1 MEEAIYKN
9 RSWAE
14 VDLDAIAHNL
24 REIKGK
30 LARNTQVMS
39 VVKADAY
46 GHGVFET
53 VQTLLENGADRLAVS
68 MLDEAIQLRKS
79 GVKVPILILSYTDPC
94 RAEELIQYDIAQ
106 TVFSMELAEQLS
118 AAAVSASNT
127 IKVHIKID
135 TGMTR
140 VGFAPGY
147 DAVKNIVAISKLPGI
162 VVEGL
167 FTHFSKADEWDKA
180 YTNMQFERF
189 AGICTE
195 LNRIGVFIPIKHVAN
210 SAAAMSYPEM
220 HLDLI
225 RPGIIQYGLYPSCEV
240 DKTLLDLK
248 PAMTLKSKVIMVKK
262 VEAGCAV
269 SYGGTFV
276 TERESYIAT
285 LPIGYADGYSRLLSN
300 KASVLIH
307 GEYAKVIGNIC
318 MDQCM
323 VDVTDLVLAGIDV
336 SVGDEVVL
344 FGNQGERELP
354 VSVLAS
360 AMGTI
365 PYELVCLIGKRIPR
379 IYLKNGQMTNV
390 RNYLLD

>member
-1 MEEAIYKN
+1 MEETAYKN

-14 VDLDAIAHNL
+14 VDLDAIGHNL

-30 LARNTQVMS
+30 LARNTLVMS

-79 GVKVPILILSYTDPC
+79 GVTVPILILSYTDPS
-94 RAEELIQYDIAQ
+94 RAEELIQYDITQ
-106 TVFSMELAEQLS
+106 TVFSMELAQSLS
-118 AAAVSASNT
+118 EAAVKLSQS

-147 DAVKNIVAISKLPGI
+147 EAVKNVVAISKLPGI
-162 VVEGL
+162 VVEGM
-167 FTHFSKADEWDKA
+167 FTHFSKADEWDKT

-189 AGICTE
+189 TSICTE
-195 LNRIGVFIPIKHVAN
+195 LNRIGVFIPVKHVAN

-220 HLDLI
+220 HLDMI
-225 RPGIIQYGLYPSCEV
+225 RPGIIQYGLYPSYEV
-240 DKTLLDLK
+240 DKSLLDLK
-248 PAMTLKSKVIMVKK
+248 PAMTLKTKITMVKK
-262 VEAGCAV
+262 VEAGCSV

-276 TERESYIAT
+276 TERETYIAT

-323 VDVTDLVLAGIDV
+323 VDVTDLVQAGIDV

-344 FGNQGERELP
+344 FGKQGEKQITVSEL
-354 VSVLAS
+354 ADY
-360 AMGTI
+360 MGTI
-365 PYELVCLIGKRIPR
+365 SYELVCIIGKRIPR
-379 IYLKNGQMTNV
+379 IYLKNGKVANV
-390 RNYLLD
+390 LNYLLK

>member
-1 MEEAIYKN
+1 MEEIIYKN

-30 LARNTQVMS
+30 LARNTLVMS

-79 GVKVPILILSYTDPC
+79 GVTVPILILSYTDPG
-94 RAEELIQYDIAQ
+94 RAEELIQYDITQ
-106 TVFSMELAEQLS
+106 TVFSMELAKSLS
-118 AAAVSASNT
+118 EAAVALSKS

-140 VGFAPGY
+140 VGFTPGY
-147 DAVKNIVAISKLPGI
+147 DAVKHVVEISRLPGI

-167 FTHFSKADEWDKA
+167 FTHFSKADEWDKS

-189 AGICTE
+189 TSLCTE

-210 SAAAMSYPEM
+210 SATAMSYPEM
-220 HLDLI
+220 HLDMI
-225 RPGIIQYGLYPSCEV
+225 RPGIIQYGLYPSDEV
-240 DKTLLDLK
+240 DKARLDLK

-262 VEAGCAV
+262 VEAGVAV

-276 TERESYIAT
+276 TERETYIAT

-323 VDVTDLVLAGIDV
+323 VDVTDLVQAGIPV
-336 SVGDEVVL
+336 SVGDEAVL
-344 FGNQGERELP
+344 FGKQGEKEIT
-354 VSVLAS
+354 VSQLAEF
-360 AMGTI
+360 MGTI
-365 PYELVCLIGKRIPR
+365 SYELVCIIGKRIPR
-379 IYLKNGQMTNV
+379 IYMKNGKVANV
-390 RNYLLD
+390 LNYLLK

>member
-1 MEEAIYKN
+1 MEEIIYKN

-30 LARNTQVMS
+30 LARNTLVMS

-79 GVKVPILILSYTDPC
+79 GVTVPILILSYTDPG
-94 RAEELIQYDIAQ
+94 RAEELIQYDITQ
-106 TVFSMELAEQLS
+106 TVFSMELAKSLS
-118 AAAVSASNT
+118 EAAVALSKS

-140 VGFAPGY
+140 VGFTPGY
-147 DAVKNIVAISKLPGI
+147 DAVKHVVEISRLPGI

-167 FTHFSKADEWDKA
+167 FTHFSKADEWDKS

-189 AGICTE
+189 TSLCTE

-210 SAAAMSYPEM
+210 SATAMSYPEM
-220 HLDLI
+220 HLDMI
-225 RPGIIQYGLYPSCEV
+225 RPGIIQYGLYPSDEV
-240 DKTLLDLK
+240 DKARLDLK

-262 VEAGCAV
+262 VEAGVAV

-276 TERESYIAT
+276 TERETYIAT

-323 VDVTDLVLAGIDV
+323 VDVTDLVQAGIPV
-336 SVGDEVVL
+336 SVGDEAVL
-344 FGNQGERELP
+344 FGRQGEKEIT
-354 VSVLAS
+354 VSQLAEF
-360 AMGTI
+360 MGTI
-365 PYELVCLIGKRIPR
+365 SYELVCIIGKRIPR
-379 IYLKNGQMTNV
+379 IYMKNGKVANV
-390 RNYLLD
+390 LNYLLK

>member
-1 MEEAIYKN
+1 MKEETYKN

-24 REIKGK
+24 REIKSK

-68 MLDEAIQLRKS
+68 MLDEAIQLRQS
-79 GVKVPILILSYTDPC
+79 GVTVPILILSYTDPC
-94 RAEELIQYDIAQ
+94 RAEELIQYDITQ

-118 AAAVSASNT
+118 EAAVRLGKT

-147 DAVKNIVAISKLPGI
+147 EAVKNVVAISKLPGI

-167 FTHFSKADEWDKA
+167 FTHFSKADEWDRA
-180 YTNMQFERF
+180 YTDMQFERF
-189 AGICTE
+189 TSICTE

-225 RPGIIQYGLYPSCEV
+225 RPGIIQYGLYPSAQV
-240 DKTLLDLK
+240 DKGLLDLK

-276 TERESYIAT
+276 TERETYVAT

-300 KASVLIH
+300 QASVLIH

-323 VDVTDLVLAGIDV
+323 VDVTPLVQAGIPV

-344 FGNQGERELP
+344 FGRQGDREIA
-354 VSVLAS
+354 VAQLAES
-360 AMGTI
+360 MGTI
-365 PYELVCLIGKRIPR
+365 PYELVCIIGKRIPR
-379 IYLKNGQMTNV
+379 IYLKEGKITNV
-390 RNYLLD
+390 LNYLLD

>member
-167 FTHFSKADEWDKA
+167 FTHFSKADEWDKV

-195 LNRIGVFIPIKHVAN
+195 LNRIGVFVPIKHVAN

-307 GEYAKVIGNIC
+307 GEYAKVIGNIFRR
-318 MDQCM
+318 DN
-323 VDVTDLVLAGIDV
+323 LL
-336 SVGDEVVL
+336 S
-344 FGNQGERELP
+344 R
-354 VSVLAS
+354 S
-360 AMGTI
+360 
-365 PYELVCLIGKRIPR
+365 LIF
-379 IYLKNGQMTNV
+379 
-390 RNYLLD
+390 RNFCSNLSYD

>member
-1 MEEAIYKN
+1 MEETIYKN

-30 LARNTQVMS
+30 LARNTLVMS

-79 GVKVPILILSYTDPC
+79 GVTVPILILSYTDPC
-94 RAEELIQYDIAQ
+94 RAEELIQYDITQ
-106 TVFSMELAEQLS
+106 TVFSMELAQSLS
-118 AAAVSASNT
+118 KAAVALSKS

-147 DAVKNIVAISKLPGI
+147 DAVKHVVAISRLPGI

-167 FTHFSKADEWDKA
+167 FTHFSKADEWDKT

-189 AGICTE
+189 TSICTE
-195 LNRIGVFIPIKHVAN
+195 LNRIGVFIPVKHVAN
-210 SAAAMSYPEM
+210 SATAMSYPEM
-220 HLDLI
+220 HLDMI

-262 VEAGCAV
+262 VDAGVSV

-276 TERESYIAT
+276 TERETYIAT

-323 VDVTDLVLAGIDV
+323 VDVTDLVQAGIPV
-336 SVGDEVVL
+336 SVGDEAVL
-344 FGNQGERELP
+344 FGRQGEREIA
-354 VSVLAS
+354 VSQLADD
-360 AMGTI
+360 MGTI
-365 PYELVCLIGKRIPR
+365 SYELVCIIGKRIPR
-379 IYLKNGQMTNV
+379 IYVKNGKVANV
-390 RNYLLD
+390 LNYLLK

>member
-1 MEEAIYKN
+1 MEEIIYKN

-30 LARNTQVMS
+30 LARNTLVMS

-79 GVKVPILILSYTDPC
+79 GVTVPILILSYTDPG
-94 RAEELIQYDIAQ
+94 RAEELIQYDITQ
-106 TVFSMELAEQLS
+106 TVFSMELAKSLS
-118 AAAVSASNT
+118 EAAVALSKS

-140 VGFAPGY
+140 VGFTPGY
-147 DAVKNIVAISKLPGI
+147 DAVKHVVEISRLPGI

-167 FTHFSKADEWDKA
+167 FTHFSKADEWDKS

-189 AGICTE
+189 TSLCTE

-210 SAAAMSYPEM
+210 SATAMSYPEM
-220 HLDLI
+220 HLDMI
-225 RPGIIQYGLYPSCEV
+225 RPGIIQYGLYPSDEV
-240 DKTLLDLK
+240 DKARLDLK

-262 VEAGCAV
+262 VEAGVAV

-276 TERESYIAT
+276 TERETYIAT

-323 VDVTDLVLAGIDV
+323 VDVTDLVQAGILV
-336 SVGDEVVL
+336 SVGDEAVL
-344 FGNQGERELP
+344 FGKQGEKEIT
-354 VSVLAS
+354 VSQLAEF
-360 AMGTI
+360 MGTI
-365 PYELVCLIGKRIPR
+365 SYELVCIIGKRIPR
-379 IYLKNGQMTNV
+379 IYMKNGKVANV
-390 RNYLLD
+390 LNYLLK

>member
-1 MEEAIYKN
+1 MEEIIYKN

-30 LARNTQVMS
+30 LARNTLVMS

-79 GVKVPILILSYTDPC
+79 GVTVPILILSYTDPG
-94 RAEELIQYDIAQ
+94 RAEELIQYDITQ
-106 TVFSMELAEQLS
+106 TVFSMELAKSLS
-118 AAAVSASNT
+118 EAAVALSKS

-140 VGFAPGY
+140 VGFTPGY
-147 DAVKNIVAISKLPGI
+147 DAVKHVVEISRLPGI

-167 FTHFSKADEWDKA
+167 FTHFSKADEWDKS

-189 AGICTE
+189 TSLCTE

-210 SAAAMSYPEM
+210 SATAMSYPEM
-220 HLDLI
+220 HLDMI
-225 RPGIIQYGLYPSCEV
+225 RPGIIQYGLYPSDEV
-240 DKTLLDLK
+240 DKARLDLK

-262 VEAGCAV
+262 VEAGVAV

-276 TERESYIAT
+276 TERETYIAT

-323 VDVTDLVLAGIDV
+323 VDVTDLVQAGILV
-336 SVGDEVVL
+336 SVGDEAVL
-344 FGNQGERELP
+344 FGRQGEKEIT
-354 VSVLAS
+354 VSQLAEF
-360 AMGTI
+360 MGTI
-365 PYELVCLIGKRIPR
+365 SYELVCIIGKRIPR
-379 IYLKNGQMTNV
+379 IYMKNGKVANV
-390 RNYLLD
+390 LNYLLK